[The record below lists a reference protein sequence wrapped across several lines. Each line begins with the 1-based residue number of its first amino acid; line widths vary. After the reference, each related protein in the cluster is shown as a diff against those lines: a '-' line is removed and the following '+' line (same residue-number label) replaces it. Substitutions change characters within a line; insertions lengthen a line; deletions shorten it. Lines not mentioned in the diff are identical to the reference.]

1 MMPRR
6 RLLVHVVYA
15 ILIVLAFLGGRSSL
29 RDRGASE
36 SASAVIERPSILLA
50 GNEAQAVSHTDREPK
65 EVAEVQPK
73 QPLSSDDFATQVAEM
88 LKVGVQDYNAF
99 SDVLKAWVDLDP
111 MGAIEFLARGES
123 RDDMLRWI
131 VSMWGRED
139 SENASRWLAENEH
152 LEGLGHAIEGLTQG
166 IQNDDPESAMEWAKM
181 IEDPSTQTRVLA
193 RISHTF

>member
-1 MMPRR
+1 
-6 RLLVHVVYA
+6 
-15 ILIVLAFLGGRSSL
+15 
-29 RDRGASE
+29 
-36 SASAVIERPSILLA
+36 
-50 GNEAQAVSHTDREPK
+50 
-65 EVAEVQPK
+65 
-73 QPLSSDDFATQVAEM
+73 M

-139 SENASRWLAENEH
+139 SENASRWLAENEY
-152 LEGLGHAIEGLTQG
+152 LEGLDHAIEGLTQG

-193 RISHTF
+193 ASGFQRYRHDHDAAVEALAASDLPEAAQEAIKKSWADT